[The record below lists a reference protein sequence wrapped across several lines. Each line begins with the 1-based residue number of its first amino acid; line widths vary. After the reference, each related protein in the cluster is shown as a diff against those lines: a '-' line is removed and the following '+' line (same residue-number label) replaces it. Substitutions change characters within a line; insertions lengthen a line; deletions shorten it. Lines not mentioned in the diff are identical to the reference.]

1 MFYMTL
7 TIRSSR
13 FLIELKIIKHESRAK
28 NVLIFLMHS
37 VYMNIIGIHAFKTSP
52 TLVTMIDLR
61 LNMFT
66 LHVLIDIA
74 FQFAGVTTV

>member
-1 MFYMTL
+1 
-7 TIRSSR
+7 
-13 FLIELKIIKHESRAK
+13 
-28 NVLIFLMHS
+28 MHS

-74 FQFAGVTTV
+74 FQFAGVTTVYTVPGSRQGLTASKSQLEASGGQCGRLD